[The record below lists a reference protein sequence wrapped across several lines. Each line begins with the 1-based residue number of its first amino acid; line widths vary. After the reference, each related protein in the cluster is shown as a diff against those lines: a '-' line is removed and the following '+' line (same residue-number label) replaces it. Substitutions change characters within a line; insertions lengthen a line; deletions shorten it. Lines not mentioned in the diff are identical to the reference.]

1 MASNQTT
8 VDDAELHRVENRAVS
23 GSLDEF
29 VPTFRDE
36 AGTRPYGWVCEHCG
50 GDSVCA
56 DTLGRLVCN
65 DCHNASAPTQWDSAY
80 L

>member
-1 MASNQTT
+1 
-8 VDDAELHRVENRAVS
+8 
-23 GSLDEF
+23 
-29 VPTFRDE
+29 
-36 AGTRPYGWVCEHCG
+36 
-50 GDSVCA
+50 VCA